1 MTFEIIG
8 KIKKIEIIM
17 NKSKFVLCINN
28 KNEDDLT
35 KFKVYQVLPD
45 DSAKKDNYIT
55 IIDDSEEDYLYPA
68 SYFIVI
74 ELPEI
79 AEKLFAQVG

>member
-1 MTFEIIG
+1 M
-8 KIKKIEIIM
+8 KKL
-17 NKSKFVLCINN
+17 NFVLCINN

-35 KFKVYQVLPD
+35 KFKVYQVLAD
-45 DSAKKDNYIT
+45 DSATKDNYLR
-55 IIDDSEEDYLYPA
+55 IIDDSGEDYLYPA

-79 AEKLFAQVG
+79 AQKLWAEVS

>member
-1 MTFEIIG
+1 MEQF
-8 KIKKIEIIM
+8 
-17 NKSKFVLCINN
+17 KFVLCINN
-28 KNEDDLT
+28 NNEDDLT

-45 DSAKKDNYIT
+45 DSASKDNYLR

-79 AEKLFAQVG
+79 AEKLFTEVG

>member
-1 MTFEIIG
+1 M
-8 KIKKIEIIM
+8 KKV
-17 NKSKFVLCINN
+17 KFVLCINH

-45 DSAKKDNYIT
+45 DSAIKDNYLRIV
-55 IIDDSEEDYLYPA
+55 DDSREDYLYPA
-68 SYFIVI
+68 SYFIFI

-79 AEKLFAQVG
+79 AEKLFAEVA

>member
-1 MTFEIIG
+1 M
-8 KIKKIEIIM
+8 KK
-17 NKSKFVLCINN
+17 STFVLCVNN

-45 DSAKKDNYIT
+45 DSAKKDNYLR
-55 IIDDSEEDYLYPA
+55 IIDDSGEDYLYPA
-68 SYFIVI
+68 SYFLVI

-79 AEKLFAQVG
+79 AEKLFAEVG